1 MAVKIPIIAIV
12 GRPNVG
18 KSTLFNR
25 ALGERRAI
33 VEDMPGVTRDRNY
46 AMVESFEVPFL
57 LVDTGGIETDPED
70 PLGKQVVEQAL
81 LAAEEADV
89 IISLFD
95 GSAGCQ
101 QGDEDVVAI
110 LRRYNKPVYYVV
122 NKCDGD
128 EQALRTADFYQL
140 GIDTIYDCS
149 ALHGRRVQLLFRQIL
164 EELPNYASLL
174 ASAKSRRER
183 EEAGA
188 DMARSIAAEDSEAE
202 LEVTDDGDE
211 GDFEGY
217 GEEESDTPPSFAPV
231 YLPGDDEELSAE
243 DYDREHRHLEI
254 ADSVPRETP
263 DEIEHWRDDP
273 QALEDEADAENK
285 IDVIRVAIVGR
296 PNVGKSTLLNTL
308 TGERRAIT
316 SPIAGTTRDTLD
328 LEMRRDG
335 QDFLLVDTAGL
346 RKTGKLIDAVERYSA
361 LRSMRAMAA
370 ADVAVVVLDATD
382 TPTDQD
388 AKIVGLA
395 HEQGLGIV
403 IAVNKWDLVEK
414 SSHKTVH
421 AFTEKL
427 REAFKFAPYAP
438 IVFVSAQSGRRC
450 PRILE
455 TAREIA
461 YERAKRVST
470 PRLNNVLKRAIR
482 KFSPPPYRGRDIK
495 LYYGVQVDM
504 SPPRFALFFNYPRVL
519 HFSFLRFL
527 KNSLRQEFG
536 FMGTDIKL
544 LPRKK

>member
-1 MAVKIPIIAIV
+1 MAVKTPVIAIV

-33 VEDMPGVTRDRNY
+33 VEDVPGVTRDRNY
-46 AMVESFEVPFL
+46 ALVENFAVPFL
-57 LVDTGGIETDPED
+57 LVDTGGIESESED
-70 PLGKQVVEQAL
+70 ELGKQVTEQAL

-89 IISLFD
+89 VIALFD

-101 QGDEDVVAI
+101 VGDEEVVAI
-110 LRRYNKPVYYVV
+110 LRRYDKPVYYVV

-149 ALHGRRVQLLFRQIL
+149 ALHGRRVQLLFEMIL
-164 EELPNYASLL
+164 EALPNYTALL
-174 ASAKSRRER
+174 SSTKARKERER
-183 EEAGA
+183 E
-188 DMARSIAAEDSEAE
+188 AERVVQKIVAEEAE
-202 LEVTDDGDE
+202 EEAEVELTDEEYAAME
-211 GDFEGY
+211 GEG
-217 GEEESDTPPSFAPV
+217 EDDSMPHFAPV
-231 YLPGDDEELSAE
+231 FLPGDEDESTE
-243 DYDREHRHLEI
+243 DYDREHRLIPIPE
-254 ADSVPRETP
+254 SVPKERRE
-263 DEIEHWRDDP
+263 ESEEWREDP
-273 QALEDEADAENK
+273 QALENEPVAELK
-285 IDVIRVAIVGR
+285 LETIRVAIVGR

-328 LEMRRDG
+328 LDLKRDG
-335 QDFLLVDTAGL
+335 QNYVLVDTAGL
-346 RKTGKLIDAVERYSA
+346 RKTGRLIDAVERYSS
-361 LRSMRAMAA
+361 LRSLKAISSS
-370 ADVAVVVLDATD
+370 DVAVVVVDATD
-382 TPTDQD
+382 APTEQD
-388 AKIVGLA
+388 AKILGLA
-395 HEQGLGIV
+395 HEQGLGII

-421 AFTEKL
+421 EFTQKL

-438 IVFVSAQSGRRC
+438 IVFISAISGRRC
-450 PRILE
+450 PRIID
-455 TAREIA
+455 TVREIA

-470 PRLNNVLKRAIR
+470 PHLNQVLKRALK

-504 SPPRFALFFNYPRVL
+504 APPRFALFFNYPRVL

-527 KNSLRQEFG
+527 KNAMRAEFG
-536 FMGTDIKL
+536 FVGTDIKL